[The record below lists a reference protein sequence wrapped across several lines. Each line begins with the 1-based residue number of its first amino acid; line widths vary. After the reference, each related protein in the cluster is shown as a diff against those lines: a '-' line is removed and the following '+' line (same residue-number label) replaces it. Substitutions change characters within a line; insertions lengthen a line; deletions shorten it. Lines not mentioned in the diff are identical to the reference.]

1 MVLCGHA
8 HKYFPSDRPES
19 SIYYKLSGIDKETG
33 LTNGKNLIM
42 VANKG
47 ASIGI
52 ADLTIKKDEN
62 NTVQIVDRQSIIRD
76 ATADVAVDED
86 INNNYMGTWKKSFV
100 ATYSNILGEIS
111 DSSSYNNYFAT
122 LEDNSIMQLLNDA
135 KMSLS
140 LIHI

>member
-1 MVLCGHA
+1 
-8 HKYFPSDRPES
+8 
-19 SIYYKLSGIDKETG
+19 
-33 LTNGKNLIM
+33 M

-86 INNNYMGTWKKSFV
+86 INNNYMGTWKKVSLQLT
-100 ATYSNILGEIS
+100 AT
-111 DSSSYNNYFAT
+111 F
-122 LEDNSIMQLLNDA
+122 
-135 KMSLS
+135 
-140 LIHI
+140 